1 MVEKK
6 SLSLIIPAYNE
17 EKGIRGAILENRKV
31 LSESFARFEIIVV
44 DDGSRDATLRAI
56 EEAASGVPEMR
67 WHSQKNG
74 GFGSAVRRGIGLA
87 RMDYVMFAP
96 VDSPLTRD
104 VLDAFLA
111 HLGEADVLV
120 SYRVS
125 REGYSPRMKANSSVY
140 HFLISALFGLSL
152 KDYNWIHMYKRAMF
166 DHDVQIENGG
176 IFMLA
181 EVLIKAHRKGY
192 TFSEFPVAMRARQ
205 DGSATAASFTAA
217 WRTARDMLE
226 FYWRTRKS

>member
-1 MVEKK
+1 MADKT

-17 EKGIRGAILENRKV
+17 EKGIRGAIQENLKV
-31 LSESFARFEIIVV
+31 LAESFACFEIIAV
-44 DDGSRDATLRAI
+44 DDGSRDGTLRLI
-56 EEAASGVPEMR
+56 EQSAAGIPEVK
-67 WHSQKNG
+67 WTSQPNG

-96 VDSPLTRD
+96 VDSPLTRE
-104 VLDAFLA
+104 VLDAFLS
-111 HLGEADVLV
+111 HMGEADVLV

-125 REGYSPRMKANSSVY
+125 REGYSPRMKLNSSVY

-152 KDYNWIHMYKRAMF
+152 KDYNWIHMYKRSMF
-166 DHDVQIENGG
+166 ENDVRIENGG

-205 DGSATAASFTAA
+205 DGNATAASFKAA
-217 WRTARDMLE
+217 WRTARDMVE
-226 FYWRTRKS
+226 FFWRTRKS